1 MLPFKA
7 RFPDGSTRRISLP
20 ASTTYADVVRSL
32 ASLPAGG
39 DGSRFAVESLTYVDD
54 EGDAVAIGSDLELA
68 EAASWI
74 AQRSPLNVRFVEKDS
89 QPSTPSDGSAW
100 TAWNGDISF
109 ALNGEQIVLPSGTID
124 PSITLNAFLREHS
137 PRRFTGTKLN
147 CAKGGCGA
155 CAVVASF
162 PGAATTPNRQFS
174 LNSCLRPLCL
184 CDGLVITTTEGLGK
198 VGAYHPVQ
206 TAIADGNGSQCG
218 FCTPGMVM
226 AMYSLLSEKEA
237 QGEDVLAEDIE
248 RRFDGNICRCTGYR
262 PILQSFRA
270 AFATDAAAEGGEDAA
285 SRSASTG
292 AGGGCCGARSR
303 CAPPP
308 LSAPSAGIIAALA
321 ARASEPARW
330 GDGASGTTM
339 WLRPTTI
346 PELAAIIAK
355 PPSAPGA
362 IEIVGAHTGIGGV
375 WQSLKHV
382 DVSTVRVL
390 TSGIAALH
398 DIAQASTAGV
408 VSLNVGS
415 AVPLTLLAEAL
426 GKTSAALRPAA
437 LVDALSRIASWHVRN
452 VGSWAGNIAMA
463 RNFGFPSD
471 LATTLIALGATL
483 TLLDAS
489 GATTANV
496 AVQDYVAQPPPP
508 HELTVI
514 LALCI
519 PLLEPDETSA
529 FFKLALRPQ
538 NAHSLINGAVRA
550 RLGGSAN
557 APIFSAK
564 PGDVRLCF
572 GALDT
577 LHAHRA
583 PKTEAFLAGK
593 ALLDPATLSGALASL
608 AVEIVPLCVTLDEFK
623 STNQPTGKVEFRK
636 TLIASSFYRFYL
648 ALIAKY
654 APTHVP
660 AALSSACVA
669 MPESRPLSEARETMP
684 IPDPGALPLTK
695 PMTKLS
701 ARRQA
706 AGEAVYTADLVPSS
720 GNHIAAMGAPRAATP
735 PPLGCWFA
743 AFVTSSEPHAIVA
756 SIDSSAALAMDGVH
770 SFVGANDVAGVN
782 DVGTETA
789 SPLPDDGDA
798 VLPTTEP
805 LFVSEG
811 EATMFAG
818 QPIGVIV
825 ANSRALAEKAALAVV
840 ITYTAALTAAILT
853 LPSAIAAKSFQ
864 STDFGSQTI
873 ESGDVN
879 AALASAPKKVT
890 ATLSTFG
897 MRHFT
902 MEAQTALAYSDEGR
916 HVVFTSSQNPDGAR
930 RAVARVLGVSGAAV
944 SVKMRRA
951 GGAYGSKLTRSLPI
965 AAAVAVASDSIGA
978 PVKMQCDMS
987 TQMRLFGGRHP
998 IQAEYTVGFTASGQI
1013 LAVDLATYF
1022 DGGAYLDTSIDSV
1035 QEFQRAVDGV
1045 TFWPTFRAVATLCRT
1060 NSAPR
1065 TSCRAPGHMTASY
1078 VSETIVER
1086 VAQECGLDVNAVR
1099 LKNMYTARNC
1109 ITPFG
1114 EFVDGYPRMLQVW
1127 AQLHTSADW
1136 DARVAAAKAFNAANK
1151 WRKRGISQQAV
1162 K

>member
-1 MLPFKA
+1 
-7 RFPDGSTRRISLP
+7 
-20 ASTTYADVVRSL
+20 
-32 ASLPAGG
+32 
-39 DGSRFAVESLTYVDD
+39 
-54 EGDAVAIGSDLELA
+54 
-68 EAASWI
+68 
-74 AQRSPLNVRFVEKDS
+74 
-89 QPSTPSDGSAW
+89 
-100 TAWNGDISF
+100 
-109 ALNGEQIVLPSGTID
+109 
-124 PSITLNAFLREHS
+124 
-137 PRRFTGTKLN
+137 
-147 CAKGGCGA
+147 
-155 CAVVASF
+155 
-162 PGAATTPNRQFS
+162 
-174 LNSCLRPLCL
+174 
-184 CDGLVITTTEGLGK
+184 
-198 VGAYHPVQ
+198 
-206 TAIADGNGSQCG
+206 
-218 FCTPGMVM
+218 
-226 AMYSLLSEKEA
+226 
-237 QGEDVLAEDIE
+237 
-248 RRFDGNICRCTGYR
+248 
-262 PILQSFRA
+262 
-270 AFATDAAAEGGEDAA
+270 
-285 SRSASTG
+285 
-292 AGGGCCGARSR
+292 
-303 CAPPP
+303 
-308 LSAPSAGIIAALA
+308 
-321 ARASEPARW
+321 
-330 GDGASGTTM
+330 
-339 WLRPTTI
+339 
-346 PELAAIIAK
+346 
-355 PPSAPGA
+355 
-362 IEIVGAHTGIGGV
+362 
-375 WQSLKHV
+375 
-382 DVSTVRVL
+382 
-390 TSGIAALH
+390 
-398 DIAQASTAGV
+398 
-408 VSLNVGS
+408 
-415 AVPLTLLAEAL
+415 
-426 GKTSAALRPAA
+426 
-437 LVDALSRIASWHVRN
+437 
-452 VGSWAGNIAMA
+452 
-463 RNFGFPSD
+463 
-471 LATTLIALGATL
+471 
-483 TLLDAS
+483 
-489 GATTANV
+489 
-496 AVQDYVAQPPPP
+496 
-508 HELTVI
+508 
-514 LALCI
+514 
-519 PLLEPDETSA
+519 
-529 FFKLALRPQ
+529 
-538 NAHSLINGAVRA
+538 
-550 RLGGSAN
+550 
-557 APIFSAK
+557 
-564 PGDVRLCF
+564 
-572 GALDT
+572 
-577 LHAHRA
+577 
-583 PKTEAFLAGK
+583 
-593 ALLDPATLSGALASL
+593 
-608 AVEIVPLCVTLDEFK
+608 
-623 STNQPTGKVEFRK
+623 
-636 TLIASSFYRFYL
+636 
-648 ALIAKY
+648 
-654 APTHVP
+654 
-660 AALSSACVA
+660 
-669 MPESRPLSEARETMP
+669 
-684 IPDPGALPLTK
+684 
-695 PMTKLS
+695 
-701 ARRQA
+701 
-706 AGEAVYTADLVPSS
+706 
-720 GNHIAAMGAPRAATP
+720 
-735 PPLGCWFA
+735 
-743 AFVTSSEPHAIVA
+743 
-756 SIDSSAALAMDGVH
+756 
-770 SFVGANDVAGVN
+770 
-782 DVGTETA
+782 
-789 SPLPDDGDA
+789 

-944 SVKMRRA
+944 SVKMRSA